1 MWQQTEK
8 PSSVTPKALSMGTE
22 FRDGGGPSGRGGAEP
37 RGGVREHPSGSEA
50 TLKDVT
56 DASWPRPSQSFLM
69 PFSTQRQ
76 SQHYS
81 EIQFFPWGAGNKTV
95 AV

>member
-37 RGGVREHPSGSEA
+37 KGG
-50 TLKDVT
+50 
-56 DASWPRPSQSFLM
+56 SQRS
-69 PFSTQRQ
+69 
-76 SQHYS
+76 
-81 EIQFFPWGAGNKTV
+81 
-95 AV
+95 